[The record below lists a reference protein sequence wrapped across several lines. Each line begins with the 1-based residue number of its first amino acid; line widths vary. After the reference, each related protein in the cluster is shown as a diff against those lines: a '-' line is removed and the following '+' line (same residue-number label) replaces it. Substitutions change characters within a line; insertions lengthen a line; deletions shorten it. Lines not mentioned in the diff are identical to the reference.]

1 MNLSD
6 LQAKIAD
13 AIQDSLNRRLQR
25 IPEFR
30 DQRWYGWPGTQT
42 LSLIAAEE
50 AIHLLVTQSHLRN
63 DAPSL
68 IDAGDL
74 RRTLVWL
81 TKEVRIQALLVDTLR
96 SRARSAESECKELRN
111 RLDEPIAEAL
121 KALGWTPPGDDE

>member
-63 DAPSL
+63 DA
-68 IDAGDL
+68 GDL
-74 RRTLVWL
+74 RRALVWL
-81 TKEVRIQALLVDTLR
+81 TKEVRIQAPLVDTLR